1 MKKTL
6 VPVRYVLVLFT
17 FIHTL
22 NLYIDRAVISA
33 SKDSIIADLNLSL
46 TEWGWIMAIFT
57 LGYAL
62 FQTPSGYFADIKG
75 PRFVLSA
82 IVFFW
87 SVLTTVTGFAWN
99 FVSMLFIRFFFGA
112 GEAGAFPALSKVVFS
127 WFPVKE
133 RGIVQGINFSGAR
146 VGAALGLP
154 LVAYLIGEIGWR
166 HSFLL
171 FGLIGIVFAI
181 LWYIIFRDKP
191 DNYKYMGEEERKYIL
206 ENRQAAPKMKTR
218 MPFGLILSSK
228 NVWLAMGQ
236 YIASNFTFYFTISW
250 MYPYLQERFVLGGVE
265 AGFYSSV
272 PLLAGAAGNWFSG
285 WWVDKLYK
293 TGKLTISRRLPAI
306 VGFALAAFG
315 ILIMLVSDTPQV
327 SVIFLSIAIFGAD
340 MTLSPSWSFCIDIA
354 KDHAGAVS
362 GTMNMAGNLG
372 AFVTI
377 IAFPYLLKWT
387 GNHNVFFYICALLSL
402 SSIVIWLFMRP
413 NQPIIKES

>member
-166 HSFLL
+166 NSFLL

-206 ENRQAAPKMKTR
+206 ENRQTALKMKTR

-315 ILIMLVSDTPQV
+315 ILMMLVSDTPQV

-402 SSIVIWLFMRP
+402 LSIVIWLFMRP